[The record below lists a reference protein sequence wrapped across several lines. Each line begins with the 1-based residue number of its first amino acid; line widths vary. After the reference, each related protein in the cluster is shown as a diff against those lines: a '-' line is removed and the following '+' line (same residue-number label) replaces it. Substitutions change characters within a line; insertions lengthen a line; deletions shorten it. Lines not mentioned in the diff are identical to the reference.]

1 MHQIAPNCTILKKIF
16 GEACPETPLGKLQ
29 ISKSEKFISWPPP
42 HVKSWDAPGV
52 CVCVCVSVMYPFLN
66 YCTNMDF
73 ESVNKRF
80 ICIYVDE
87 HFSTYIT

>member
-1 MHQIAPNCTILKKIF
+1 MPPNPHI
-16 GEACPETPLGKLQ
+16 GKLQ
-29 ISKSEKFISWPPP
+29 ISKSEKYISWPPP
-42 HVKSWDAPGV
+42 PPPMSNPGDAPGVCV

-73 ESVNKRF
+73 KSVNKRF